1 EESIER
7 FEVFNKIAELPS
19 ACSLNL

>member
-1 EESIER
+1 ESIER